1 MFKFKKTT
9 DYLKFKKS
17 IYNYFKPS
25 IYISHFSE
33 LNLDALKQ
41 QGIKL
46 IFCDLDNTLVPH
58 YKIMP
63 TANNLKF
70 IKNIRDRGMTFV
82 LISNNFDK
90 RVKKFSEK
98 AGVNHYFSMAKKPM
112 THLVKKFMKEHG
124 FQRSETVIMGDQLV
138 TDIFMA
144 NRLQIESILVLPIV
158 STDKKINVFNRWLE
172 RQIYKK
178 LEKNN
183 ILIRGEYNEKWTN
196 NPNEEQLL

>member
-1 MFKFKKTT
+1 MFKFKKRKN
-9 DYLKFKKS
+9 YLQFKKS

-33 LNLDALKQ
+33 LNIDALKQ

-58 YKIMP
+58 YKLMP
-63 TANNLKF
+63 TADNLKF
-70 IKNIRDRGMTFV
+70 IKNIQEKDITFV
-82 LISNNFDK
+82 LISNNFGK
-90 RVKKFSEK
+90 RVKKFAEK
-98 AGVNHYFSMAKKPM
+98 TNIKYFFSMAKKPM
-112 THLVKKFMKEHG
+112 THVVKRFMKEHN
-124 FQRSETVIMGDQLV
+124 FARSEVIIMGDQLI

-158 STDKKINVFNRWLE
+158 STDRKINSFNRWLE

-196 NPNEEQLL
+196 NPNKKQLL